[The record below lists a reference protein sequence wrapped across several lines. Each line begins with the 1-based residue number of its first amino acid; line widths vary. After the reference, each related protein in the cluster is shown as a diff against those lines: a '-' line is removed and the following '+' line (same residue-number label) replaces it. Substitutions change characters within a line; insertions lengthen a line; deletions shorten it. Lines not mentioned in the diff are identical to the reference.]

1 MLRVKTWLQD
11 TPALS
16 RCAGVTSIPD
26 VSSSGPPLFRMKA
39 VLEASAQAPLRQE
52 AAGAC
57 NEHCRLA
64 VFQMEAAARISVP
77 SDTDTAPYELFCW

>member
-1 MLRVKTWLQD
+1 
-11 TPALS
+11 
-16 RCAGVTSIPD
+16 
-26 VSSSGPPLFRMKA
+26 MKA